1 MNSPRGKTTLM
12 ILAGGTGGHVFPA
25 LAVAEIWRQ
34 RGMNV
39 EWLGTAAGIEARIVP
54 AAGITLHTLPV
65 YGLRGKGWKQRV
77 RAPLPLLKAGWLA
90 WRLMHRQDVALA
102 LGMGGYVT
110 GPAGLAA
117 RLAGKPLVIHEQN
130 AVAGLSNRWL
140 APWASRL
147 LTGFPGVFG
156 DQAKASLVGNPV
168 RASIAAL
175 PEPRLRQHQEGVLQI
190 LVLGGSQGADA
201 LNRIVPLAL
210 QRLAMECSL
219 RVVHQCGEKHLT
231 LTEERYANLQGKT
244 QVIPFIQDMAAAY
257 LAADLVICRAG
268 ALTVAE
274 LAAAGVPSLLIPLP
288 SAVDD
293 HQTHNAR
300 YLSDAGAAVLCP
312 QVGLDAEKLLAALQ
326 PLRDTDRR
334 LSMAKNA
341 RALAQPDAAK
351 RVADI
356 CQEIIA

>member
-1 MNSPRGKTTLM
+1 MNSRHGAKTLM

-39 EWLGTAAGIEARIVP
+39 EWIGTAAGIEARIVP
-54 AAGITLHTLPV
+54 AAGITLHVLPV
-65 YGLRGKGWKQRV
+65 KGLRGKGWKQRIQ
-77 RAPLPLLKAGWLA
+77 APLPLLKAGWLA
-90 WRLMHRQDVALA
+90 WRLMRRQDVAIA

-110 GPAGLAA
+110 GPAGLAT

-130 AVAGLSNRWL
+130 AIAGLSNRWL
-140 APWASRL
+140 APWATRL

-156 DQAKASLVGNPV
+156 QQKQAIQVGNPV
-168 RASIAAL
+168 RESIANIA
-175 PEPRLRQHQEGVLQI
+175 EPALRQHPEGKLHI

-201 LNRIVPLAL
+201 LNRVVPQAL
-210 QRLAMECSL
+210 QRLAESCPL
-219 RVVHQCGEKHLT
+219 QVVHQCGEKHVAT
-231 LTEERYANLQGKT
+231 TQQRYVNLSGHS
-244 QVIPFIQDMAAAY
+244 QVVPFIQDMATAY
-257 LAADLVICRAG
+257 AAADLVICRAG
-268 ALTVAE
+268 ALTIAE

-288 SAVDD
+288 TAVDD

-312 QVGLDAEKLLAALQ
+312 QAGLDAETLLAALQ
-326 PLRDTDRR
+326 PLRDAAKR
-334 LSMAKNA
+334 LSMAHHA
-341 RALAQPDAAK
+341 RALAQPFAAK